1 MFTTENTESTEER
14 IEHLLFTIEASL
26 CVTSQSATLKSL
38 MASPSP
44 ASASVARLAADRRVH
59 QAFQWLHLQEP
70 RIMTWQAEMVRV
82 EAPPFGEKV
91 RAEWLCERFRELGL
105 DGPHID
111 EAGNAIGIR
120 RGKGADVR
128 RVLLSAH
135 IDTVFPAGTPIDAD
149 LKGSR
154 LSAPGACDN
163 GAGVAAMLAMAAAL
177 QQSGIATDHDLVFVG
192 NVGEEGEGDLRGM
205 RHLYGDGKDSEVRA
219 GIAAHIVLDG
229 AGHESAVT
237 HALGSQRYLVAIVG
251 PGGHSWTDA
260 GRPNPIVLLSRAID
274 RFSAVTLPD
283 IPRTT
288 MNVGTVEGG
297 TAINAIPERAA
308 ARFDLRSTDP
318 EQLIRLEVELHRA
331 VEDAVMAANQNTNHG
346 KRGEDN
352 TVRFTIE
359 KIGDRPAGLLPADS
373 ELMTLLEA
381 VDRHLAIR
389 TEMRLA
395 STDANIPLSLGIPAV
410 SIGGGGAGGGIHT
423 HAEWY
428 DARGRD
434 LGLRRILLLLLAAAG
449 G

>member
-1 MFTTENTESTEER
+1 
-14 IEHLLFTIEASL
+14 
-26 CVTSQSATLKSL
+26 
-38 MASPSP
+38 MASPAP
-44 ASASVARLAADRRVH
+44 ATASVTRLAADRRVH

-70 RIMTWQAEMVRV
+70 RIMQWQAEMVRV
-82 EAPPFGEKV
+82 PAPPFGEKE
-91 RAEWLCERFRELGL
+91 RAEWLCERFREVGL
-105 DGPHID
+105 DNPHID
-111 EAGNAIGIR
+111 ELGNAIGSR
-120 RGKGADVR
+120 SGRESGSR

-135 IDTVFPAGTPIDAD
+135 IDTVFPPGTKIEAD

-177 QQSGIATDHDLVFVG
+177 QQSGIATECDLVFVG

-205 RHLYGDGKDSEVRA
+205 RHIYRDGPAARES
-219 GIAAHIVLDG
+219 IAAHIVLDG

-237 HALGSQRYLVAIVG
+237 HALGSQRYLVSITG

-260 GRPNPIVLLSRAID
+260 GRPNPIVLLSRAIE
-274 RFSAVTLPD
+274 RFSAVALPD

-331 VEDAVMAANQNTNHG
+331 VEDAVMSANHDVTRDASQG
-346 KRGEDN
+346 QRPEGSSI
-352 TVRFTIE
+352 FFAIE
-359 KIGDRPAGLLPADS
+359 KIGDRPAGQLPADS
-373 ELMTLLEA
+373 ELMTLVEA

-410 SIGGGGAGGGIHT
+410 SIGGGGEGGGIHT
-423 HAEWY
+423 HGEWY

-434 LGLRRILLLLLAAAG
+434 LGLRRILLLLLAAGA
-449 G
+449 